1 MIRSVHRLVL
11 IAAIVL
17 VTAGLQQPVAQAER
31 GTGESLALTSSSQY
45 LENGF
50 AWATR
55 QALDWVQTG
64 KDPSYLPSY
73 WAGLTN
79 RPAFYSRDLA
89 HQMLGAHLLGLD
101 EENLAML
108 RTFAASATEARRWYP
123 LWAFHFDG
131 RIYELDYRGDD
142 NFVREI
148 PAVFELVERGYQQYL
163 WTGDRTLV
171 EDPTL
176 STYYGTAVNEFVT
189 AHDDNANTIADE
201 DGTGRIFLGVA
212 SYNENR
218 EGLLEAGDGV
228 GAQYQAL
235 LAYSGILAARGDRA
249 GAVDA
254 AGRAGAL
261 KELFNETWWSQE
273 TGRYIRGITTAGPR
287 TDFGKENSWFM
298 PMKLIT
304 APGARTDAYLRFVD
318 ESVRALPPFN
328 IEAYTYLPE
337 TFFPYGHDE
346 TAWHWLR
353 YLIDSRAAYP
363 EVSYTVVSHTVQGL
377 LGVTPNAPARRVTTL
392 SHLPTDVDWLRV
404 EHIPV
409 GRHQIAVRHDG
420 KHSSTL
426 TNQEGRGPLVWQAQF
441 PGRHRML
448 MVDGSPRPARMV
460 IVNGRQISQVSV
472 PVRPGQTRTASL
484 PFGHG

>member
-228 GAQYQAL
+228 ERAVPG
-235 LAYSGILAARGDRA
+235 AARLLRDPGRTRRPCRR
-249 GAVDA
+249 GGR
-254 AGRAGAL
+254 GRAG
-261 KELFNETWWSQE
+261 
-273 TGRYIRGITTAGPR
+273 GRAEG
-287 TDFGKENSWFM
+287 
-298 PMKLIT
+298 
-304 APGARTDAYLRFVD
+304 
-318 ESVRALPPFN
+318 
-328 IEAYTYLPE
+328 
-337 TFFPYGHDE
+337 
-346 TAWHWLR
+346 
-353 YLIDSRAAYP
+353 
-363 EVSYTVVSHTVQGL
+363 VVQ
-377 LGVTPNAPARRVTTL
+377 
-392 SHLPTDVDWLRV
+392 
-404 EHIPV
+404 
-409 GRHQIAVRHDG
+409 
-420 KHSSTL
+420 
-426 TNQEGRGPLVWQAQF
+426 
-441 PGRHRML
+441 
-448 MVDGSPRPARMV
+448 
-460 IVNGRQISQVSV
+460 
-472 PVRPGQTRTASL
+472 
-484 PFGHG
+484 